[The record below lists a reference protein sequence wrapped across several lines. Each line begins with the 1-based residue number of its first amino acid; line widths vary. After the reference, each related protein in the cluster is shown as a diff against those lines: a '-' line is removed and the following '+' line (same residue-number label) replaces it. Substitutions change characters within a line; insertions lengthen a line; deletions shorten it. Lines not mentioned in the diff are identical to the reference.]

1 MGLFSIFR
9 RKPKFFGQAEQQLI
23 TRAIQEA
30 ERCTSGE
37 VRVYVESR
45 CSYMDA
51 LDRAVELFAE
61 MGMAATEERNGVLV
75 YVAIKDHQLAVFGDE
90 GIHRKVG
97 PEYWSTEVRKMIA
110 NFDRN
115 NYAKGIV
122 DCVEDIGQALQ
133 HHFPYTDKDRNELS
147 DEIQFGR

>member
-1 MGLFSIFR
+1 MFSIFK
-9 RKPKFFGQAEQQLI
+9 RKKEFFEPEQKRLI
-23 TRAIQEA
+23 TQAIQEA

-51 LDRAVELFAE
+51 LDRAVELFAK
-61 MGMAATEERNGVLV
+61 MGMQTTEERNAVLV

-97 PEYWSTEVRKMIA
+97 PDYWNTEVIKMLRDF
-110 NFDRN
+110 NRD
-115 NYAKGIV
+115 NYAVGIAG
-122 DCVEDIGQALQ
+122 CVEDIGQALQ
-133 HHFPYTDKDRNELS
+133 QYFPYTEKDKNELS
-147 DEIQFGR
+147 DEIEFGR

>member
-1 MGLFSIFR
+1 MFSIFK
-9 RKPKFFGQAEQQLI
+9 RKPKFFSPEEQAVI
-23 TRAIQEA
+23 TKAIQEA

-51 LDRAVELFAE
+51 LDRAIELFGE
-61 MGMAATEERNGVLV
+61 MRMYATEERNGVLV
-75 YVAIKDHQLAVFGDE
+75 YIAVKDHQLAVFGDE

-97 PEYWSTEVRKMIA
+97 SEYWNREVEKMLKDF
-110 NFDRN
+110 NRQD
-115 NYAKGIV
+115 YAKGIAG
-122 DCVEDIGQALQ
+122 CVEDIGQALQ
-133 HHFPYTDKDRNELS
+133 QFFPYTDKDKNELS